1 MHHELDT
8 YPIPADVFYINE
20 LSLVGGKVPC
30 ETRDT
35 MAKAIAGKKTSEGG
49 IFWDDNVSI
58 YVPKDLNVDTASEE
72 LILQSRL

>member
-20 LSLVGGKVPC
+20 LSLVGGEVPC

-49 IFWDDNVSI
+49 IF
-58 YVPKDLNVDTASEE
+58 
-72 LILQSRL
+72 